1 MNRHMANAAWGVL
14 DYAAY
19 PATMFVVAPLVLHQI
34 GPAEYGMWAVT
45 TALISIGGVIASG
58 FGDANI
64 QRVARLRA
72 QEQAATAHDAMV
84 RTVRS
89 LLTIHLVLGS
99 MLALIAWFSV
109 PWVAYK
115 LVHADA
121 AQMRECTV
129 ALRIAS
135 VLILVRALETVAV
148 STQRAFEQFGSTV
161 RISTAVRLITL
172 IAAALL
178 ALNSHHVVSMLMAAA
193 ASMTIGMALQYRELA
208 LLLGPSAL
216 SPLLDRA
223 SLQVLFTNG
232 FFTWLQ
238 ALGGIIFSQLDR
250 VVLAVTIGA
259 AAAAPY
265 LLCVQFAHPIAGLTG
280 SALSFLFPH
289 LSRRVGAGDRSEL
302 IQTLRKAFLAN
313 FLLVATGAGLLL
325 VFGEGILRA
334 WAGAAIAHTAAHL
347 LPLVVL
353 GSALMGLSVTPT
365 YALLALGNFRMLAFF
380 SIAVRAML
388 LLLLI
393 LLLASHHGAMALAWV
408 RFAYG
413 GLCMML
419 YVPLWLRL
427 RKHAWYGAPQPSAAV
442 LLEGAR
448 S

>member
-34 GPAEYGMWAVT
+34 GAAEYGMWAVT

-72 QEQAATAHDAMV
+72 QEQEATAHHAMV

-89 LLTIHLVLGS
+89 LLTIHLVLGT
-99 MLALIAWFSV
+99 MLALIAWLAV
-109 PWVAYK
+109 PWIAYK
-115 LVHADA
+115 LAHADA
-121 AQMRECTV
+121 SQMRECTV

-135 VLILVRALETVAV
+135 VLILVRALETVPV

-161 RISTAVRLITL
+161 RISTAVRLVTL

-178 ALNSHHVVSMLMAAA
+178 VLSSRHLVSMLMATAV
-193 ASMTIGMALQYRELA
+193 SMTIGTALQYRELA

-216 SPLLDRA
+216 WPSLDRA
-223 SLQVLFTNG
+223 SLQVLFHNG

-238 ALGGIIFSQLDR
+238 ALGGVIFSQLDR

-289 LSRRVGAGDRSEL
+289 LSRRVGAGHRSEL
-302 IQTLRKAFLAN
+302 IRTLRTAFLAN
-313 FLLVATGAGLLL
+313 LLLVAAGAGLLL
-325 VFGEGILRA
+325 VFGERILRV
-334 WAGAAIAHTAAHL
+334 WAGAAIAHTAAQL

-353 GSALMGLSVTPT
+353 GSALMGLSVTAT

-388 LLLLI
+388 LLLI
-393 LLLASHHGAMALAWV
+393 LLLASHHGAIALAWV

-413 GLCMML
+413 GLCMLL
-419 YVPLWLRL
+419 YLPLWFRL
-427 RKHAWYGAPQPSAAV
+427 RRRAWSAASQASAPV
-442 LLEGAR
+442 LLEGAP